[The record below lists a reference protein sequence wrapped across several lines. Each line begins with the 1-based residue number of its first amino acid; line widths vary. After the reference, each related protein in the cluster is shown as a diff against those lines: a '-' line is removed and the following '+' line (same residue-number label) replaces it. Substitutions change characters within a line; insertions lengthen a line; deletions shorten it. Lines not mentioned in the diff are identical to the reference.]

1 MTASL
6 LTVRAKKDQR
16 LCCRIALA
24 VFISLMT
31 VRASSDV
38 PASDQKGDPTLLI
51 VPSFERPPVFR
62 YLPSSK
68 RTLLAP
74 AFVAKS
80 GEITFVDGREFQT
93 SEQWDRFVKAAR
105 ERQALQLATI
115 DPQMIRDNHGVIQM
129 AVIVSENPMT
139 ASCIVQ
145 PGFLQHFSAIFG
157 PELLIA
163 IPTRNKI
170 CIFPKLANHLPMMRD
185 AIRDDYLISPMPAST
200 EIFELSRN
208 GLRAVGSLNPDD
220 E

>member
-1 MTASL
+1 M
-6 LTVRAKKDQR
+6 
-16 LCCRIALA
+16 ALV
-24 VFISLMT
+24 VFFSLMT
-31 VRASSDV
+31 LKASSGV
-38 PASDQKGDPTLLI
+38 PASDQKGDPSLLI
-51 VPSFERPPVFR
+51 VPSFERPSISR
-62 YLPSSK
+62 YLPLSK

-74 AFVAKS
+74 AFVTKS
-80 GEITFVDGREFQT
+80 GEITFVRGREFQT

-129 AVIVSENPMT
+129 AVIVSENPTT
-139 ASCIVQ
+139 ASCIMQ
-145 PGFLQHFSAIFG
+145 PGFLQYFSAIFG

-170 CIFPKLANHLPMMRD
+170 CIFPKLANHLPLMRD

-200 EIFELSRN
+200 EIFELSKN